1 MNEITGEHSQ
11 AVFAA
16 HGKARHRLVR
26 AAVAAGVAL
35 LASWLIALALGVFGG
50 FGSLPGLPESRSS
63 ESNAASPRIQP
74 AGPSRGASSEAPD
87 LNERSTE
94 PSVRAAT
101 PTTASGDPRPTR
113 TKSRT
118 QNTTPKPASQAPI
131 APSAPAPTGSASNNG
146 RHLGTGKPTT
156 TGKPATTGQPAEL
169 PGNGPAGTGPPGQ
182 QR

>member
-16 HGKARHRLVR
+16 DGKARHRLVR
-26 AAVAAGVAL
+26 AAVTAGVAL

-74 AGPSRGASSEAPD
+74 AEPSRAVSSEAPD
-87 LNERSTE
+87 LNQRATE

-101 PTTASGDPRPTR
+101 PTAASRAPSRTR
-113 TKSRT
+113 TESPT
-118 QNTTPKPASQAPI
+118 QNTTPKSASQTPI
-131 APSAPAPTGSASNNG
+131 APSAPPAPTASASNNG
-146 RHLGTGKPTT
+146 RHLGA
-156 TGKPATTGQPAEL
+156 GKPATTGKPAEA
-169 PGNGPAGTGPPGQ
+169 PGSGPAGTGPPGQ